1 MKIEMDSNPYDDY
14 SKYRFKKGIKIMVLI
29 FILILLYIV
38 EKGETVEASEV
49 DQEESSVNL
58 ELEETAPSEQ
68 EDVGADEELLLFGY
82 LTKYEDAAIT
92 LARIYN
98 VLLTILYVM
107 LINIGRQI
115 IVRCL
120 RKGTVKRGLVE

>member
-1 MKIEMDSNPYDDY
+1 MDRVD
-14 SKYRFKKGIKIMVLI
+14 RFLCILAMVLMLCYVI
-29 FILILLYIV
+29 GTICSMDIYAAEL
-38 EKGETVEASEV
+38 
-49 DQEESSVNL
+49 DQEETSSFM
-58 ELEETAPSEQ
+58 

-82 LTKYEDAAIT
+82 LTEPEEQAVT

-115 IVRCL
+115 IVRNL
-120 RKGTVKRGLVE
+120 RKGQLKHGLAE

>member
-29 FILILLYIV
+29 FILILLYI
-38 EKGETVEASEV
+38 ETVEASEV

-98 VLLTILYVM
+98 VLLTILYVI

-115 IVRCL
+115 IARCL